1 MERSLLN
8 KSREYEATHGE
19 SIGAEE
25 RPDFHFSPR
34 VGWMNDPN
42 GFSWYNGQYHLFYQ
56 YNPYATHW
64 DSMHWG
70 HAVSK
75 DLLHWEYL
83 PAALAPD
90 MEYDRIGCFSGSAIA
105 LPDGRQLLLYTSVN
119 QETLEEH
126 WEYLPAALA
135 PDMEYDRIGC
145 FSGSAIA
152 LPDGRQLLLY
162 TSVNQ
167 ETLEDGS
174 VRDIQTQSVAVGDG
188 LDYVKYEQNP
198 VLTEKDIPEG
208 ASKVD
213 FRDPKIWRGK
223 DGKFYC
229 VIGNR
234 PSDGSGQILLYS
246 SENGFDWK
254 FVSILAK
261 NENRYGKMWECP
273 DFFEL
278 DGKHVLLTSPQD
290 MLPEGLEYHN
300 GNGTLCIIGKLD
312 ETTGTLKE
320 EEHQSIDYGIDFYA
334 PQTLEAPDGR
344 RIMIAWMQNWDT
356 TAHRQDD
363 SKWFAQM
370 TLPRELS
377 VRDGRLYQNP
387 VKELESMIAWMQNW
401 DTTAHRQDDSKWF
414 AQMTLPREL
423 SVRDGRLYQN
433 PVKELESLRRNKVEY
448 QNIELE
454 DNTISLDG
462 LKGRRIDMELI
473 IRPGDEEA
481 LYQKFAVRFAQNQQ
495 FYTALSFRPYE
506 SILKIDRKFSGSRR
520 AYIHQRR
527 CLVDGDCR
535 ELKLR
540 MILDRF
546 SVEVFVNDGRQTMS
560 ATIFTDQGADGI
572 SFFADGKV
580 KLDVVKYDLIG

>member
-119 QETLEEH
+119 QETLE
-126 WEYLPAALA
+126 
-135 PDMEYDRIGC
+135 
-145 FSGSAIA
+145 
-152 LPDGRQLLLY
+152 
-162 TSVNQ
+162 
-167 ETLEDGS
+167 DGS

-213 FRDPKIWRGK
+213 FRDPKIWKGK

-234 PSDGSGQILLYS
+234 PSDGSGQIS
-246 SENGFDWK
+246 FIP
-254 FVSILAK
+254 V
-261 NENRYGKMWECP
+261 KM
-273 DFFEL
+273 EL
-278 DGKHVLLTSPQD
+278 
-290 MLPEGLEYHN
+290 
-300 GNGTLCIIGKLD
+300 
-312 ETTGTLKE
+312 TG
-320 EEHQSIDYGIDFYA
+320 S
-334 PQTLEAPDGR
+334 
-344 RIMIAWMQNWDT
+344 
-356 TAHRQDD
+356 
-363 SKWFAQM
+363 
-370 TLPRELS
+370 LS
-377 VRDGRLYQNP
+377 VSWRKTKTVMGKCGSALISLNWM
-387 VKELESMIAWMQNW
+387 ESMCFLPVLRICFRKGWSITMEMVHFASSGNWM
-401 DTTAHRQDDSKWF
+401 K
-414 AQMTLPREL
+414 
-423 SVRDGRLYQN
+423 
-433 PVKELESLRRNKVEY
+433 
-448 QNIELE
+448 
-454 DNTISLDG
+454 
-462 LKGRRIDMELI
+462 
-473 IRPGDEEA
+473 
-481 LYQKFAVRFAQNQQ
+481 QQ
-495 FYTALSFRPYE
+495 EP
-506 SILKIDRKFSGSRR
+506 
-520 AYIHQRR
+520 
-527 CLVDGDCR
+527 
-535 ELKLR
+535 
-540 MILDRF
+540 
-546 SVEVFVNDGRQTMS
+546 
-560 ATIFTDQGADGI
+560 
-572 SFFADGKV
+572 
-580 KLDVVKYDLIG
+580 